1 MMSKRLDVLTAVATL
16 VAGALPAADV
26 HGLSN
31 DEAAPTRVGSNGLAI
46 VRAGDPGDATI
57 DLSPLAYN
65 WAHRIP
71 VELVANDEA
80 ALDVMVTAIG
90 DAIVADRQ
98 LGGLCDWLDAAA
110 PSTERIAVEAG
121 KPQRGTELI
130 LFAHYVT
137 SSPTG

>member
-1 MMSKRLDVLTAVATL
+1 MMSKRLDVLTAITAL
-16 VAGALPAADV
+16 VAGAVPTADV
-26 HGLSN
+26 FGLAN
-31 DEAAPTRVGSNGLAI
+31 EDAAPKRVGANGLAV
-46 VRAGDPGDATI
+46 VRAGDPGEATV
-57 DLSPLAYN
+57 DLSPIAYN
-65 WAHRIP
+65 WSHRIP

-80 ALDVMVTAIG
+80 ALDAMVTAIG

-98 LGGLCDWLDAAA
+98 LGELCEWLDAAA
-110 PSTERIAVEAG
+110 PATEQLAAEGA